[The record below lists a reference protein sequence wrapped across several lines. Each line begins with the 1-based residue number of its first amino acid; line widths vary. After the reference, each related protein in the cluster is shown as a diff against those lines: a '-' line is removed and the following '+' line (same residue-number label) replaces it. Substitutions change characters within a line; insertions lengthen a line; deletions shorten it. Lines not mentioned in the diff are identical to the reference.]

1 MDGRKMSQPGAAGG
15 RGRSEEEGQNG
26 QGCGENEGQTTC
38 EVKWYRRRRAR
49 DFSSINKRGRRG
61 RGGQSGARPK
71 IMGVG
76 GSKFST
82 SPATFRRWGFGR
94 ARASLLSLHLQN
106 ISLRSR
112 RGRGRRGGSSATV
125 ITAKGRPESLSR
137 PLAGRPLPPCRALS
151 PPHPP
156 PFTPFFAFLSWSF
169 FAATH

>member
-94 ARASLLSLHLQN
+94 ARASLLSLHLKN
-106 ISLRSR
+106 SFHC
-112 RGRGRRGGSSATV
+112 GRGEGG
-125 ITAKGRPESLSR
+125 G
-137 PLAGRPLPPCRALS
+137 AGAVQVRQS
-151 PPHPP
+151 
-156 PFTPFFAFLSWSF
+156 
-169 FAATH
+169 